1 MFRPVSTTPPVSDNA
16 TQLDLVQEL
25 IRQIKSDG
33 LAVGDRLPPIRALAE
48 RFEVTG
54 SAVRDAQIQLQTMG
68 LIKIM
73 PRSGAV
79 VQSVNFETLVGAFT
93 NTLENALTQSDP
105 SLFHLLDAR
114 QLIEVE
120 CATAA
125 ARKRSMEDLL
135 QLRDALADTLNTVQL
150 LDEDATAEARLA
162 HYEADMRFHLV
173 IAELGGNPVL
183 TTMLRSLLELLKP
196 HLVQIPW
203 SKERKELT
211 VNTHLELFEALRSG
225 DAKKV
230 GKRMTEHTGMA
241 RDSLLERLWDT
252 PSIA

>member
-1 MFRPVSTTPPVSDNA
+1 MGRIVRLVSTTTTRA
-16 TQLDLVQEL
+16 DLVRDL
-25 IRQIKSDG
+25 IDQIRADG
-33 LAVGDRLPPIRALAE
+33 LNEGDRLPSIRALAE
-48 RFEVTG
+48 QHAVTA

-68 LIKIM
+68 LIKIL

-79 VQSVNFETLVGAFT
+79 VQSVNFESLVGAFA
-93 NTLENALTQSDP
+93 NTLESALAQSDP

-120 CATAA
+120 CAANA

-135 QLRDALADTLNTVQL
+135 PLRDALGETLK
-150 LDEDATAEARLA
+150 TAESLNERSTAKARTK

-196 HLVQIPW
+196 HLSQIPW
-203 SKERKELT
+203 SKERREVT
-211 VNTHLELFEALRSG
+211 VNAHLELFDALRSG
-225 DAKKV
+225 DVEKV
-230 GKRMTEHTGMA
+230 RSRMTEHTGMA
-241 RDSLLERLWDT
+241 RDSLLERIWDT
-252 PSIA
+252 PSVS